1 MLSFFVPLL
10 HLDTQ
15 HRVWLEQNG
24 HLEEIYILLKEIY
37 EKKNADEL
45 ARMQKEVEDE
55 IGEIEGEMKAEEVV
69 EESLEKD
76 EVIYENPFGE
86 KRF

>member
-1 MLSFFVPLL
+1 
-10 HLDTQ
+10 
-15 HRVWLEQNG
+15 
-24 HLEEIYILLKEIY
+24 
-37 EKKNADEL
+37 
-45 ARMQKEVEDE
+45 MQKEVEDE